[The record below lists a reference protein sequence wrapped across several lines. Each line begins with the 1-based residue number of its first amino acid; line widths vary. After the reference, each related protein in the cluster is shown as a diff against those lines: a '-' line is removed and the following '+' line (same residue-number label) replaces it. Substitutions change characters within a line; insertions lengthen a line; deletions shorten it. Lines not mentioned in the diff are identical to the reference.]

1 MILKPLNWQFT
12 VRREIHQIMRCLQK
26 NFLLD
31 RKNDNCVKGGFK
43 LSFYGGL
50 KMYDLGGLRTDRC

>member
-31 RKNDNCVKGGFK
+31 RKNDNHEMIFEKKFFNGGKECEILWF
-43 LSFYGGL
+43 
-50 KMYDLGGLRTDRC
+50 